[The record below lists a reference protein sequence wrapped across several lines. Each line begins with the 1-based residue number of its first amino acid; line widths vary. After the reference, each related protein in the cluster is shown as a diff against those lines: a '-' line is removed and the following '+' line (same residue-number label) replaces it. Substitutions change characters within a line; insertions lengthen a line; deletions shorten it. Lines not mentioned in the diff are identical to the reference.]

1 MQTMSF
7 IFKHATEEDA
17 SAVHALIQLA
27 FGEYVGMLAVPP
39 GALNDTLEDTLA
51 AVREGHTILLSVD
64 DPDGEGNGSSNGN
77 TKLVG
82 TARYE
87 MRPEYLY
94 VGRVAVHPDYRRQGI
109 GAMLMRHIEGLA
121 PDLGY
126 GRLYLGTR
134 ASMPGNVAFYEQLGY
149 TVVKQE
155 PHPRGPDLN
164 VWFEK
169 VLA

>member
-1 MQTMSF
+1 MSF
-7 IFKHATEEDA
+7 IFKQATEEDA
-17 SAVHALIQLA
+17 HAVHELIQLA
-27 FGEYVGMLAVPP
+27 FGEYAGTVPVPP
-39 GALNDTLEDTLA
+39 GALNDTLDDTLA
-51 AVREGHTILLSVD
+51 AVLEGHTILLTVRAL
-64 DPDGEGNGSSNGN
+64 DPKDNRPDYGN

-121 PDLGY
+121 PGLGY
-126 GRLYLGTR
+126 TRLYLGTR

-149 TVVKQE
+149 TIVKQE